1 MTIEAMVLEGFKKI
15 DRVQERQTEFND
27 VVIEELNKLSK
38 RVARLEKLSK

>member
-1 MTIEAMVLEGFKKI
+1 MVLEGFKKI